1 MQALLDRLAAL
12 ENRSKP
18 TVPSLKKGI
27 LQYALR
33 QTSVFDKYIA
43 LEKIE
48 TLKIVSKDL
57 KDKKCDYYASTHAAL
72 LERINKPTNVFKDYV
87 LSLLGGRDYEKII
100 ESVSKI
106 DKSFKDKESSAPK
119 QSYRTQP
126 PQLQQPS
133 AVHGV
138 QFQSQGSPAPI
149 SPYVSHMN
157 VPYFTPYH
165 ASNPVMAL
173 PAAPLRPALPGFG
186 RQGRFCTY
194 CHMNNHDYASCFRRR
209 RFRPY
214 QRNRSNNNNTDNNN

>member
-33 QTSVFDKYIA
+33 QTSDFDKYIA

-100 ESVSKI
+100 ESVS
-106 DKSFKDKESSAPK
+106 
-119 QSYRTQP
+119 RLT
-126 PQLQQPS
+126 
-133 AVHGV
+133 
-138 QFQSQGSPAPI
+138 SPLK
-149 SPYVSHMN
+149 
-157 VPYFTPYH
+157 TK
-165 ASNPVMAL
+165 
-173 PAAPLRPALPGFG
+173 
-186 RQGRFCTY
+186 
-194 CHMNNHDYASCFRRR
+194 NHLL
-209 RFRPY
+209 
-214 QRNRSNNNNTDNNN
+214 RNRATVLSLHSCSNHLPFMVFSSRVKAHQLPLVPMFHT